1 MSILTEGEARQLCER
16 VIAAGTADEMLVR
29 VESGLDGNTRFAVN
43 QLTTAG
49 EVEDTEVTV
58 TARFGRR
65 AASVRFNALER
76 TGIAAAV
83 RKAEQLAGL
92 APEDQEQMPL
102 LGEQLYQTVPAFF
115 DSTRDLDSTSRA
127 IVVKTAADA
136 AESAGLVGTGFLP
149 RVARITAVA
158 NSNGLFA
165 YQRSTLASFTT
176 TVRTRGGDGS
186 GWAGTTHNDWVRMTP
201 PAELAERA
209 GRKALQSVQAVTV
222 QPAPY
227 TVVLEPTAV
236 GNLIRL
242 LANGLGARAADEGRS
257 AFSRPGGGNRMGDRI
272 LDERLTLYSD
282 PQDPDLLE
290 RPFTDE
296 GEPVGRTVWFE
307 NGVLKNLA
315 YSRYWAERQQAQ
327 SVPLGGGLK
336 LEGGSGTALDL
347 VAGVESGILVTRF
360 WYIRGVDP
368 RTMVY
373 TGLTRDGTYLIE
385 NGQVTRAVKNLRF
398 NQSIVEMLDKID
410 AIGEAERV
418 VASESG
424 GLGGAVV
431 VPPIVVRDF
440 NFTSNSDAV

>member
-1 MSILTEGEARQLCER
+1 MSILTESEARQLCER
-16 VIAAGTADEMLVR
+16 VIAAGTADEVEVR

-43 QLTTAG
+43 QITTAG
-49 EVEDTEVTV
+49 AVEDTQVTL

-65 AASVRFNALER
+65 SASVRFNALDR
-76 TGIAAAV
+76 AGIAAAV

-92 APEDQEQMPL
+92 APEDPEQMPL
-102 LGEQLYQTVPAFF
+102 LGPQSYRVVPAFF
-115 DSTRDLDSTSRA
+115 DSTKDLDSESRA
-127 IVVKTAADA
+127 VVVKTAADA
-136 AESAGLVGTGFLP
+136 AEAAGLVGTGFL
-149 RVARITAVA
+149 RRIARSTAVA

-165 YQRSTLASFTT
+165 YERSTLASFTT

-186 GWAGTTHNDWVRMTP
+186 GWSGTTHNDWTRMTP

-209 GRKALQSVQAVTV
+209 SRKALRSVQAVAV

-227 TVVLEPTAV
+227 TVVLEPMAV
-236 GNLIRL
+236 GNLVQL
-242 LANGLGARAADEGRS
+242 LAYGLSARAADEGRS
-257 AFSRPGGGNRMGDRI
+257 AFSRPGGGNSIGDRI
-272 LDERLTLYSD
+272 VDEQVTLYSD

-296 GEPVGRTVWFE
+296 GEPIGRTVWFE
-307 NGVLKNLA
+307 NGVLRNLA
-315 YSRYWAERQQAQ
+315 YSRYWAERQQTQ

-347 VAGVESGILVTRF
+347 VSGVESGILVTRF

-398 NQSIVEMLDKID
+398 NQSIVEMLGNIV
-410 AIGEAERV
+410 AMGAAERV

-424 GLGGAVV
+424 GLGRAVV
-431 VPPIVVRDF
+431 VPPMVVRDF

>member
-1 MSILTEGEARQLCER
+1 MSILTEAEARQLCER
-16 VIAAGTADEMLVR
+16 VIAAGTADEVEVR

-43 QLTTAG
+43 QITTAG
-49 EVEDTEVTV
+49 AVEDTQVTL

-65 AASVRFNALER
+65 SASVRFNALDR
-76 TGIAAAV
+76 AGIAAAV

-92 APEDQEQMPL
+92 APEDPEQMPL
-102 LGEQLYQTVPAFF
+102 LGPQSYRVVPAFF
-115 DSTRDLDSTSRA
+115 DSTKDLDSESRA
-127 IVVKTAADA
+127 VVVKTAADA
-136 AESAGLVGTGFLP
+136 AEAAGLVGTGFL
-149 RVARITAVA
+149 RRIARSTAVA

-165 YQRSTLASFTT
+165 YERSTLASFTT

-186 GWAGTTHNDWVRMTP
+186 GWSGTTHNDWTRMTP

-209 GRKALQSVQAVTV
+209 SRKALRSVQAVAV

-236 GNLIRL
+236 GNLVQL
-242 LANGLGARAADEGRS
+242 LAYGLSARAADEGRS
-257 AFSRPGGGNRMGDRI
+257 AFSRPGGGNSIGDRI
-272 LDERLTLYSD
+272 VDEQVTLYSD

-296 GEPVGRTVWFE
+296 GEPIGRTVWFE
-307 NGVLKNLA
+307 NGVLRNLA
-315 YSRYWAERQQAQ
+315 YSRYWAERQQTQ

-347 VAGVESGILVTRF
+347 VSGVESGILVTRF

-398 NQSIVEMLDKID
+398 NQSIVQMLGNIV
-410 AIGEAERV
+410 AMGAAERV

-424 GLGGAVV
+424 GLGRAVV
-431 VPPIVVRDF
+431 VPPMVVRDF

>member
-1 MSILTEGEARQLCER
+1 MSILTEAEARQLCER
-16 VIAAGTADEMLVR
+16 VIAAGTADEAEVR

-49 EVEDTEVTV
+49 EVEDTQVTV

-65 AASVRFNALER
+65 GASVRFNALDR
-76 TGIAAAV
+76 PGIAAAV
-83 RKAEQLAGL
+83 RKAERLAGF
-92 APEDQEQMPL
+92 APEDPEQIPL
-102 LGEQLYQTVPAFF
+102 LGPQSYQTVAAFF
-115 DSTRDLDSTSRA
+115 DSTKDLDSESRA

-136 AESAGLVGTGFLP
+136 AEAAGLVGTGFLP
-149 RVARITAVA
+149 RIARSTAVA

-165 YQRSTLASFTT
+165 YERTTLASFTT

-186 GWAGTTHNDWVRMTP
+186 GWSGTTDNDWTRMAP

-209 GRKALQSVQAVTV
+209 SRKALQSVQAVAV

-236 GNLIRL
+236 GNLVQL
-242 LANGLGARAADEGRS
+242 LAYGLGARAADEGRS

-272 LDERLTLYSD
+272 VGEQVTLYSD
-282 PQDPDLLE
+282 PHDPDLLE

-296 GEPVGRTVWFE
+296 GEPIGRTVWFE
-307 NGVLKNLA
+307 NGVLRNLA
-315 YSRYWAERQQAQ
+315 YSRYWAERQQTQ
-327 SVPLGGGLK
+327 SVPFGGGLK

-347 VAGVESGILVTRF
+347 VSGVESGILVTRF

-398 NQSIVEMLDKID
+398 NQSIVEMLGNID
-410 AIGEAERV
+410 AMGAAERV

-424 GLGGAVV
+424 GLGRAVV
-431 VPPIVVRDF
+431 VPPMVVRDF